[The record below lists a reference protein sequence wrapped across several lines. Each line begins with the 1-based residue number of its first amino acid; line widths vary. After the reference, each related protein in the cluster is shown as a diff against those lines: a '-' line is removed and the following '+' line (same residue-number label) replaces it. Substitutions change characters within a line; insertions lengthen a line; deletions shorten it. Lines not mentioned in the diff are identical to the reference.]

1 MGVLTVTDGGGW
13 APESNE
19 FVAFHQED
27 MSATRTQ
34 GGFGLGLFLASRL
47 CEACEGSL
55 TIRSIGGETVAE
67 ARVRLRPDSTE
78 ATVP

>member
-1 MGVLTVTDGGGW
+1 MGVLTVTDAGGW
-13 APESNE
+13 TPASNE

-27 MSATRTQ
+27 MSATRPL

-67 ARVRLRPDSTE
+67 ARVRLRPESVGT
-78 ATVP
+78 TVP